1 MPTIESTGWGDTS
14 NTTGIANESAWDQ
27 PAIGSGAENSAEG
40 QWDTSAP
47 PDSAFTPPIEIH
59 KSSLIPEGAT
69 KSWASML
76 APPKTPAA
84 SKLELAHPPIAE
96 PDIQLD
102 NPAVDQDILEAEYVA
117 QSPMDNETPQPGRPA
132 LETMPSESSFN
143 LAPPRDKLTEDNL
156 EHLPDVSMPAATD
169 TVVSTR
175 DARSA
180 IDSMPPY
187 GSSHGTPLGRPPMG
201 GYATSAWKATGMP
214 GRSASYQRRM
224 MEQQEAVVMPGNH
237 AVDRAAV
244 QFGSIGLSNE
254 TESKPLDID
263 DDREDAQTRAQ
274 PPQQSP
280 SQPRASL
287 PPTAYQQPSN
297 SEQSFQDDMPTPK
310 QAPGL
315 PPVLHTHAGNSSGQQ
330 SLENHLGIQ
339 SMSQPGPQA
348 GHQQPQYGRY
358 GSGSLDHE
366 ETIPVQKPYDPF
378 SQQLN
383 YPQSRHD
390 SQAMYPSHSQA
401 STQPPQQ
408 AQSHIG
414 SFFQGSHSQSDY
426 NPQFSSDNQR
436 NSYQRYYGGPYERQE
451 SLSQTQENLAPQ
463 RSGGGYGVGDSSYGS
478 SQVTHTHSRYGEPQ
492 TSGHTTP
499 NPTPTSQAQPGSHSQ
514 QGQHLQQQQSQGQ
527 AGHSGGYPY
536 GNPYYN
542 GSYYGQYMNQVR
554 FVLFHF

>member
-1 MPTIESTGWGDTS
+1 MDIGHIPT
-14 NTTGIANESAWDQ
+14 
-27 PAIGSGAENSAEG
+27 
-40 QWDTSAP
+40 
-47 PDSAFTPPIEIH
+47 
-59 KSSLIPEGAT
+59 
-69 KSWASML
+69 
-76 APPKTPAA
+76 
-84 SKLELAHPPIAE
+84 AE
-96 PDIQLD
+96 PDVRLE
-102 NPAVDQDILEAEYVA
+102 NPAVAQDILEVEYA
-117 QSPMDNETPQPGRPA
+117 PLPAMDSETLQPGRPA
-132 LETMPSESSFN
+132 LETIPSETFI

-156 EHLPDVSMPAATD
+156 EHLPDVSIPAATD

-180 IDSMPPY
+180 IDGMTPF
-187 GSSHGTPLGRPPMG
+187 GSSHGPLHGRPPMG

-214 GRSASYQRRM
+214 GRSASYQRRI

-254 TESKPLDID
+254 TDSNLLDID

-297 SEQSFQDDMPTPK
+297 SEQMFQDGMATPK

-315 PPVLHTHAGNSSGQQ
+315 PHVLHSHVANSSGQQ
-330 SLENHLGIQ
+330 SLENHLGLQ
-339 SMSQPGPQA
+339 SMAQPGPQV

-358 GSGSLDHE
+358 GSGSLGNDD
-366 ETIPVQKPYDPF
+366 TIPVQKPYDPF

-390 SQAMYPSHSQA
+390 SQGMYPSHSQT
-401 STQPPQQ
+401 STQPAQQ
-408 AQSHIG
+408 AQSQIG
-414 SFFQGSHSQSDY
+414 NFFQGSHSQSDY
-426 NPQFSSDNQR
+426 NPQFTSENQR
-436 NSYQRYYGGPYERQE
+436 NSYHRYHGGPYERQE
-451 SLSQTQENLAPQ
+451 AFSQNQENMAPQ

-478 SQVTHTHSRYGEPQ
+478 SQGNSTQSRYGEPQ

-499 NPTPTSQAQPGSHSQ
+499 NPAPATQPQTGSHSQ
-514 QGQHLQQQQSQGQ
+514 QQPQGQ
-527 AGHSGGYPY
+527 PSHGGGYPY
-536 GNPYYN
+536 GNPYYS
-542 GSYYGQYMNQVR
+542 GSYYGQYMNQAC
-554 FVLFHF
+554 FYFYTLFQIGIILI